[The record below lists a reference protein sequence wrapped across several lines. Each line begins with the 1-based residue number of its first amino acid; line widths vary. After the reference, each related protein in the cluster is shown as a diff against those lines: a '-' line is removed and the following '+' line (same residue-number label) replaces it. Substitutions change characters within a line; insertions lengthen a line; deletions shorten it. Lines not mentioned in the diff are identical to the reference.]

1 MHHLKHI
8 ITTAAFLATMNVNA
22 DLVVPEAATT
32 AGPQSNKA
40 NPNATGGVARFK
52 KGQVV
57 VKGIPSDFPGQTI
70 LKTLPYAGLVVL
82 EVEPGRELAE
92 IKKLKGESRK
102 ASLNIILQQF
112 ATVSDPLYSVI
123 QWNFATVQAEQ
134 AWDISTGAGVKVA
147 VLDTGLTQGGA
158 DGIGCVLPGIDI
170 AYGDNDPSDGNG
182 HGTHVSGTIAQKTNN
197 TGTAGLAHG
206 ACILPVKVLDDTGSG
221 SDADIAEGIAWAVA
235 NGARVINM
243 SLGYPAGYTL
253 DQFVGM
259 ASYNA
264 LNEASSQVTIVVAS
278 GNDSSTT
285 GISYP
290 ANHPET
296 IAVGATGYS
305 NLQSYPNIAPY
316 SNQGPALDLVA
327 PGGDM
332 SLYLNGSGYP
342 DGIVQETIG
351 SSGWGHYFF
360 QGTSMASPHVAAAA
374 AMLIA
379 QDETL
384 NRYDV
389 LNKLTA
395 TSLDVGP
402 AGKDNVYG
410 YGLIQIHD
418 ALTLAPPI
426 TNQAPNAAFNYSCD
440 YLNCDFTSIST
451 DPEEGVVTDV
461 EWALSDGATMSTI
474 NAQHAFANA
483 GSYDVTLTVTD
494 SEGLDNTTAQTI
506 TVTSPP
512 VNQAPAA
519 SFSTTCLN
527 LDCTFAST
535 STDSDGEIS
544 NHVWN
549 VNGGASVSDQISI
562 THVFASSGD
571 FNVSLNVTDNEG
583 AQATVSK
590 TVSVIAPNVLPQAAF
605 TFSCLDYVCDFSSSS
620 TDSDG
625 SLTALN
631 WDFGDGT
638 NVSSAAISPEQQKT
652 FSANGTYTVTLTVT
666 DNDGAQ
672 VTASESV
679 IINVIKPVVEFSA
692 PSNVAASDNTDGT
705 AIVTWTDG
713 NESGLTTGF
722 EIQRRKLNTR
732 KGTWG
737 NWSTIITTGPTV
749 ASYVDASGKGSFQY
763 QVRAIG
769 DAENSGWV
777 ASGRVDVTSASTKG
791 GGGGTKGGR
800 KTK

>member
-8 ITTAAFLATMNVNA
+8 ITATALLTAINVNA
-22 DLVVPEAATT
+22 DLIVPDTATT
-32 AGPQSNKA
+32 AGPQSNNA
-40 NPNATGGVARFK
+40 NPNALGGVARFK

-92 IKKLKGESRK
+92 IKRLKGESKK

-112 ATVSDPLYSVI
+112 ATVSDPLYSLI

-134 AWDISTGAGVKVA
+134 AWDISTGEGVKVA
-147 VLDTGLTQGGA
+147 VLDTGLSLGGA

-170 AYGDNDPSDGNG
+170 AYGDNDPTDGNG

-197 TGTAGLAHG
+197 TGTAGLAHS

-243 SLGYPAGYTL
+243 SLGYPAGYTI

-264 LNEASSQVTIVVAS
+264 LNAASSQVTIVVAS

-305 NLQSYPNIAPY
+305 DLQTYPNIAPY
-316 SNQGPALDLVA
+316 SNQGPKLDLVA

-332 SLYLNGSGYP
+332 SQYLNGSGYP

-351 SSGWGHYFF
+351 ESGWGHYFF

-384 NRYDV
+384 DRYEV
-389 LNKLTA
+389 LNKLTV

-402 AGKDNVYG
+402 VGKDNVYG

-440 YLNCDFTSIST
+440 YLNCTFNSTSS
-451 DPEEGVVTDV
+451 DPEEGVVANV
-461 EWALSDGATMSTI
+461 EWVLSDGATMSSI
-474 NAQHAFANA
+474 NAQHEFASA
-483 GSYDVTLTVTD
+483 GSYDVTLTVAD
-494 SEGLDNTTAQTI
+494 SEALDDTTTQSI
-506 TVTSPP
+506 TVIAPP
-512 VNQAPAA
+512 VNQVPVA
-519 SFSTTCLN
+519 SFSNTCVN
-527 LDCTFAST
+527 LDCTFTST
-535 STDSDGEIS
+535 STDSDGNIS
-544 NHVWN
+544 SLVWN
-549 VNGGASVSDQISI
+549 VNNGASTSAADSIS
-562 THVFASSGD
+562 HSFAGSGD

-583 AQATVSK
+583 AQSTVSK
-590 TVSVIAPNVLPQAAF
+590 IVSVTAPNVLPQAAF
-605 TFSCLDYVCDFSSSS
+605 TYLCDDYVCDFSSTS

-631 WDFGDGT
+631 WNFGDGT
-638 NVSSAAISPEQQKT
+638 NASSTAISSEQQKT
-652 FSANGTYTVTLTVT
+652 FSANGTYPVSLTVT

-672 VTASESV
+672 VTTSELV
-679 IINVIKPVVEFSA
+679 VINVIPPVVEFLA

-705 AIVTWTDG
+705 ATVTWTDG
-713 NESGLTTGF
+713 NENALTTGF
-722 EIQRRKLNTR
+722 EIQRSKLNTR

-737 NWSTIITTGPTV
+737 NWSTITTTGST
-749 ASYVDASGKGSFQY
+749 ATSYIDASGKGSFQY

-769 DAENSGWV
+769 STENSGWV
-777 ASGRVDVTSASTKG
+777 ASGKVDVTSASTKG
-791 GGGGTKGGR
+791 GGGSKGGR